1 MKLKKILCVV
11 AAAAFALPLA
21 ACGNTDNV
29 KPDEP
34 NNSAA
39 VSLQML
45 VGKRVGVI
53 GMGNVPDLT
62 LRMLLDNANIEYV
75 TSDTAVAGKVALR
88 YADDGGTLMPLM
100 KQGIVDYGVLAEP
113 AVTTAEKNIGKVV
126 IADIQQLWRDAFGGD
141 YPQACLVAKNTLIQN
156 NKQYVDSF
164 LTALKASDGWAEEH
178 PDEALAAV
186 SSHMQSGTATT
197 LTALSSG
204 IVARCNIETTSAA
217 DARSACDVYFTK
229 LAQMRDDK
237 LGTPVL
243 SAVPGDA
250 FYYNGVGGNG
260 GDTGTVHVY
269 MPDGA
274 PAVALSALMH
284 SGYADTE
291 FTVVPALTIAAQVSS
306 GAADM
311 AIMPI
316 NAAATLFNRG
326 VGITMLS
333 VNTHGN
339 LYIMGDST
347 ELSE

>member
-1 MKLKKILCVV
+1 MKLKKILCIA

-21 ACGNTDNV
+21 ACGNTDSS
-29 KPDEP
+29 KPGEP
-34 NNSAA
+34 NDGTDIT
-39 VSLQML
+39 LQQL

-75 TSDTAVAGKVALR
+75 ASDTAVAGKVALR

-113 AVTTAEKNIGKVV
+113 AVTTAESKIGKVV
-126 IADIQQLWRDAFGGD
+126 VADMQQLWRDAFGGD
-141 YPQACLVAKNTLIQN
+141 YPQACLVAKNTLIQS
-156 NKQYVDSF
+156 NKSYVDNL
-164 LTALKASDGWAEEH
+164 LTALKASDGWAEENA
-178 PDEALAAV
+178 EAALAAV
-186 SSHMQSGTATT
+186 SSHMQSGTTTT
-197 LTALSSG
+197 LTALNAG

-217 DARSACDVYFTK
+217 DSRSACGVYFTK
-229 LAQMRDDK
+229 LAQLRTE

-250 FYYNGVGGNG
+250 FYYNGVGGNSG
-260 GDTGTVHVY
+260 GMDTVRVY

-274 PAVALSALMH
+274 PAIALSGLMH
-284 SGYADTE
+284 GGYANTE
-291 FTVVPALTIAAQVSS
+291 FTVVPASTIAAQVSS
-306 GAADM
+306 GAADL

-339 LYIMGDST
+339 LYIMG
-347 ELSE
+347 